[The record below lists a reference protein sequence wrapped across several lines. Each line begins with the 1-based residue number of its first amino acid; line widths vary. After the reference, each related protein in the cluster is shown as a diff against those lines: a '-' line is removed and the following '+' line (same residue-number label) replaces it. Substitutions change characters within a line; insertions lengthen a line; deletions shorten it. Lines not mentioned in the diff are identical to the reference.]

1 MFHFKST
8 TLHKQQCIS
17 RISQV
22 FYEFLKFS
30 RAAILHHTFGGTA
43 SAFIYFLY
51 LSKLHFDLFFRFL
64 RSSLAWCSFFSF
76 SSLYQSKLNKFSPP
90 FFQIHCVHGFCGKIN
105 VLLLLHNEKNI
116 SAHLRCNPFIFVLMM
131 MFGFITVRVSI

>member
-76 SSLYQSKLNKFSPP
+76 SSLYQSKLKSFPHPSSKFIV
-90 FFQIHCVHGFCGKIN
+90 FMGFAARLMFYCYCTMKKIFQHIYVVIHLYLF
-105 VLLLLHNEKNI
+105 
-116 SAHLRCNPFIFVLMM
+116 
-131 MFGFITVRVSI
+131 